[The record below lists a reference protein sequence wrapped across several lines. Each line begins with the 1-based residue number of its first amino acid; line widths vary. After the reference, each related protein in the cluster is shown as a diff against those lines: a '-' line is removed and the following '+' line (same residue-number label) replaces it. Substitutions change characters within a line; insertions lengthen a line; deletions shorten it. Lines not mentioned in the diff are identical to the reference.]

1 MGLNFIRIAVIYL
14 VIGTSLGIAMGIS
27 QRFTLIPVH
36 AHVLLLGWATL
47 AIAGVV
53 YQLYP
58 MAANTRLAR
67 IHFWLHNL
75 GLPVFMAALAL
86 LLSGHESV
94 LPLVAIAALVV
105 LLGLVLFAANF
116 LLTTRTAA

>member
-67 IHFWLHNL
+67 VHFWLHNL

-86 LLSGHESV
+86 MLSGHESV
-94 LPLVAIAALVV
+94 LPVVAIAALVV
-105 LLGLVLFAANF
+105 LLGLILFAANF

>member
-14 VIGTSLGIAMGIS
+14 VIGTSLGIVMGIS
-27 QRFTLIPVH
+27 QRFTLVPVH

-75 GLPVFMAALAL
+75 GLPVFMVALAL
-86 LLSGHESV
+86 LLSGHESMM
-94 LPLVAIAALVV
+94 PLVGIAALVV

-116 LLTTRTAA
+116 LLTTKTAA

>member
-116 LLTTRTAA
+116 LLTTRTTA

>member
-53 YQLYP
+53 YHLYP
-58 MAANTRLAR
+58 VAANTRLAR

-75 GLPVFMAALAL
+75 GLPVFMVALAL
-86 LLSGHESV
+86 MLSGHESLMPV
-94 LPLVAIAALVV
+94 VAIAALVV

-116 LLTTRTAA
+116 LLSTRTAA

>member
-53 YQLYP
+53 YHLYP
-58 MAANTRLAR
+58 VAANTRLAR

-75 GLPVFMAALAL
+75 GLPVFMVALAL
-86 LLSGHESV
+86 MLSGHESV
-94 LPLVAIAALVV
+94 MPLVAIAALVV
-105 LLGLVLFAANF
+105 LLGLFLFATNF
-116 LLTTRTAA
+116 LLTTKAAA

>member
-75 GLPVFMAALAL
+75 GLPVFMVALAL
-86 LLSGHESV
+86 MISGNESV
-94 LPLVAIAALVV
+94 LPVVAIAALVV

-116 LLTTRTAA
+116 LLTTRTTA

>member
-36 AHVLLLGWATL
+36 AHVLLLGWVTL

-53 YQLYP
+53 YHLYP
-58 MAANTRLAR
+58 VAANTRLAR

-75 GLPVFMAALAL
+75 GLPVFMVALAL
-86 LLSGHESV
+86 MLSGHESLMPV
-94 LPLVAIAALVV
+94 VAIAALVV

-116 LLTTRTAA
+116 LLSTRTAA

>member
-75 GLPVFMAALAL
+75 GLPVFMVALAL
-86 LLSGHESV
+86 MLSGHES
-94 LPLVAIAALVV
+94 LMPLVAIAALVV
-105 LLGLVLFAANF
+105 LLGLFLFAANF